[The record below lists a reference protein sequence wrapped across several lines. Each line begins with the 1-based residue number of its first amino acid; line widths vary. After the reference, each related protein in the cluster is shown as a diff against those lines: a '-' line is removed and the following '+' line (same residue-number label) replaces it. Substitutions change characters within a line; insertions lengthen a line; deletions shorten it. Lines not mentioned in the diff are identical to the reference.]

1 MIKVR
6 IHQEDKTT
14 INIYEFEIRAS
25 KYIKKY
31 WQILGENR

>member
-6 IHQEDKTT
+6 IHQEDKT